1 MSGGWA
7 ALDPGRQKC
16 GLVRTDSSGS
26 ELVDLL
32 ICSPREAWDWL
43 QHWQQQAPLQGVVL
57 GDGTASGPWHKALAE
72 LEPSVPVVLQPEAG
86 STLAA
91 RERYWQFQPARG
103 WQWLL
108 PRGLRL
114 PPRPVDDLAALVLL
128 EAHLGLRFKT
138 LPAP

>member
-7 ALDPGRQKC
+7 ALDPGSQKC
-16 GLVRTDSSGS
+16 GLVRTDAGGV
-26 ELVDLL
+26 ELVDVL

-91 RERYWQFQPARG
+91 RERYWQFLPARG
-103 WQWLL
+103 WQRLL
-108 PRGLRL
+108 PRGLRV

-128 EAHLGLRFKT
+128 EAHLGVRFKT

>member
-1 MSGGWA
+1 MSGAWA

-16 GLVRTDSSGS
+16 GLVRTDPSAT

-43 QHWQQQAPLQGVVL
+43 QHWQHQSSLQAVVL
-57 GDGTASGPWHKALAE
+57 GDGTASGPWQKALAE
-72 LEPSVPVVLQPEAG
+72 LEPAVAVVLKPEAR

-91 RERYWQFQPARG
+91 RERYWQFLPARG
-103 WQWLL
+103 WQRLL

-128 EAHLGLRFKT
+128 EAHLGARFKR

>member
-26 ELVDLL
+26 ELADRL

-91 RERYWQFQPARG
+91 RERYWQFLPARG
-103 WQWLL
+103 WQRLL
-108 PRGLRL
+108 PRGLRV
-114 PPRPVDDLAALVLL
+114 PPGPVDDLAALVLL
-128 EAHLGLRFKT
+128 EAHLGVRFKK